1 MCFNNWQAYL
11 KILIEF
17 VVCCLI
23 VALLIYLFK
32 TKDLNIALIIGLV
45 VIIIF
50 GILDCFLI
58 RGTCF
63 KISENLENEE
73 EEPKKEKTLDDLKDE
88 DKKIQKILKGY
99 LNGKELKIKN
109 LKVSEKIEG
118 AAIKKALN
126 VLYPVGS
133 LLISDKNP
141 SETLGFGEWSLLVNP
156 DSDLRFIKLVDPNE
170 KERNNLTG
178 GENVVKLEQKHI
190 PYHDHN
196 IFDYQTVQGFT
207 YHMVFCDV
215 DGAAHKFVVRS
226 FTEGND
232 AGAYKETKEQ
242 GHNNIPPFIAVNLWV
257 RNK

>member
-1 MCFNNWQAYL
+1 M
-11 KILIEF
+11 
-17 VVCCLI
+17 
-23 VALLIYLFK
+23 
-32 TKDLNIALIIGLV
+32 
-45 VIIIF
+45 
-50 GILDCFLI
+50 
-58 RGTCF
+58 
-63 KISENLENEE
+63 
-73 EEPKKEKTLDDLKDE
+73 
-88 DKKIQKILKGY
+88 
-99 LNGKELKIKN
+99 
-109 LKVSEKIEG
+109 KVSEKIEG